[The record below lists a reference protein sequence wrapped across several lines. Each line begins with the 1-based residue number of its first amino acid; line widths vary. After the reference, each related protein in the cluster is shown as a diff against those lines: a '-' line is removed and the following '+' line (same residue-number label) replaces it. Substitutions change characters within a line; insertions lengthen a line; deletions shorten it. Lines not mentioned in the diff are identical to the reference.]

1 MVNHPASSFEG
12 ALKNGG
18 PAGLI
23 YGFIF
28 AWIGTLLQALVQGEM
43 GSM

>member
-1 MVNHPASSFEG
+1 MLCRVFSSG
-12 ALKNGG
+12 LVNGG

-28 AWIGTLLQALVQGEM
+28 AWIGTILQAIVMGEM
-43 GSM
+43 ASM